1 MHPQR
6 VESLSHA
13 QRERLAYI
21 DFRLYFMG
29 EVGRPDL
36 ASRFGVAPAGA
47 TRDLALYREVAPQ
60 NIEFDGSN
68 KIYRI
73 VTNFAPLFEHAPQRV
88 LSALS
93 LGFGDGVNGESQP
106 LLPCESPAALSN
118 PQMKILAPICRA
130 IHAKRPVAIRYHSVS
145 SGESERVIVPFALV
159 DTGLRWHIRA
169 FDRKS
174 GEFRDFVITRIEAPL
189 LLDEEP
195 KVNERS
201 DSDIQ
206 WTRIVEVQLV
216 PHPDQPRPAITE
228 RDFNMVNGSI
238 ELKLRAA
245 TAGYM
250 LRRWSV
256 DCSPDHS
263 LRGPEYRLW
272 LNDPLTIYGA
282 KNALLA
288 PGYRSPDKQEQGR
301 SIIMTYNPTRALELL
316 RIGSGR
322 TDAAFREGQEDAIRH
337 IVDGRGRLLVVQKTG
352 WGKSFVYF
360 IATKILRDSGNG
372 PALLISP
379 LLALMRN
386 QIAAAER
393 MGVRAATINSD
404 NIDDWTQ
411 VEAKLARGEID
422 ILLISPERLANERFR
437 TQVLAG
443 IAAQISMLVI
453 DEAHCISDWGHD
465 FRPHYRLLERIV
477 KTLPP
482 NLRLL
487 ATTATANNRV
497 MEDLAAV
504 LGPKLDVSRGD
515 LNRTSLSLQ
524 TIRLPSQAERLAWL
538 AEQLATLQGHG
549 IIYTLTVRDANQ
561 VADWLKTRGFNVE
574 AYTGET
580 GDRREAL
587 EQALLN
593 NEVKALVATTALG
606 MGYDKPDLAFVIHY
620 QMPGS
625 VVAYYQ
631 QVGRAGR
638 ALDSAYGVLLSGQEE
653 SGITD
658 WFIRSAF
665 PTREEVAEV
674 LGALEEDENGLSVP
688 ELLGRV
694 NLSKGRVDKTIA
706 LLSLESP
713 APIAK
718 QGTKWQLTAATL
730 SEGFWARAE
739 RLTALRRD
747 EHQQMQD
754 YVSLPFGDHM
764 GFLIGALDGDP
775 SVVTQPALPAL
786 PTGVNEALVRDAIAF
801 LRRTSLPIEPRKKW
815 PDGGMPQY
823 SVKGFIA
830 AGCQAQPGKALCV
843 WGDAG
848 WGGLVRQGKYHDSK
862 FADDLVG
869 ACVKM
874 VREWDPQPKPT
885 WVTCVPSLRHP
896 DLVPNFAKR
905 LAAAL
910 GLPFHMV
917 MAKTDNR
924 PEQKT
929 MANSTQQAR
938 NIDGSLELN
947 GQPVPHGPVIL
958 VDDMVDSR
966 WTLTVAAWLLRKNG
980 SGDVWPMA
988 LSQTGHDE

>member
-1 MHPQR
+1 MVEFFSEERTIGLSRFNIFVQPSVYDKNLSEWSSTKIICYGHGSDHPVSSISIAPGSDRVKVIGSDNGKYIAIVCESQWYEDLYILELPGLR
-6 VESLSHA
+6 RIASFEGAEMVDGASEGIFLGDHFFTLPTFSYEGGCGGLRKVNLVNGSVESLLQPDFFDGLNIWMKPLSNDNEKQERVA
-13 QRERLAYI
+13 LPSQFGLLNYSIQRETGILTL
-21 DFRLYFMG
+21 DFMPG
-29 EVGRPDL
+29 ELKVNIKDRSNAKNVCDYH
-36 ASRFGVAPAGA
+36 FII
-47 TRDLALYREVAPQ
+47 RDLSRP
-60 NIEFDGSN
+60 IRDSN
-68 KIYRI
+68 GNLWA
-73 VTNFAPLFEHAPQRV
+73 VQE
-88 LSALS
+88 
-93 LGFGDGVNGESQP
+93 G
-106 LLPCESPAALSN
+106 
-118 PQMKILAPICRA
+118 
-130 IHAKRPVAIRYHSVS
+130 
-145 SGESERVIVPFALV
+145 
-159 DTGLRWHIRA
+159 
-169 FDRKS
+169 DRKS
-174 GEFRDFVITRIEAPL
+174 NRWLHG
-189 LLDEEP
+189 
-195 KVNERS
+195 
-201 DSDIQ
+201 
-206 WTRIVEVQLV
+206 
-216 PHPDQPRPAITE
+216 
-228 RDFNMVNGSI
+228 GSQ
-238 ELKLRAA
+238 
-245 TAGYM
+245 
-250 LRRWSV
+250 
-256 DCSPDHS
+256 H
-263 LRGPEYRLW
+263 
-272 LNDPLTIYGA
+272 
-282 KNALLA
+282 
-288 PGYRSPDKQEQGR
+288 
-301 SIIMTYNPTRALELL
+301 ALELL

-322 TDAAFREGQEDAIRH
+322 ADATFRDGQEDAIRH
-337 IVDGRGRLLVVQKTG
+337 IVEGKGRLLVVQKTG

-360 IATKILRDSGNG
+360 IATKLLREAGAG

-404 NIDDWTQ
+404 NMDDWTA
-411 VEAKLARGEID
+411 VEGKLAKGEID

-538 AEQLATLQGHG
+538 AEQLATLQGNG

-561 VADWLKTRGFNVE
+561 VAQWLKTQGFNVE

-580 GDRREAL
+580 GDRREQL

-593 NEVKALVATTALG
+593 NQVKALVATTALG

-653 SGITD
+653 SDITD

-665 PTREEVAEV
+665 PTRQEVADV
-674 LGALEEDENGLSVP
+674 LGALEDEPNGLSVP
-688 ELLGRV
+688 ELLSRV

-706 LLSLESP
+706 LLSLEAP

-718 QGTKWQLTAATL
+718 QGSKWQLTAATL
-730 SEGFWARAE
+730 SEAFWDRAE

-754 YVSLPFGDHM
+754 YVSLPFGEHM

-775 SVVTQPALPAL
+775 SVVTEPALPPL
-786 PTGVNEALVRDAIAF
+786 PATVDTELVKTAVEF

-823 SVKGFIA
+823 GVKGFIA
-830 AGCQAQPGKALCV
+830 PAHQAESGKALCV

-848 WGGLVRQGKYHDSK
+848 WGGLVRQGKYHDGHFS
-862 FADDLVG
+862 DDLVA

-874 VREWDPQPKPT
+874 IQEWNPQPSPT

-896 DLVPNFAKR
+896 ELVPNFAQR

-917 MAKTDNR
+917 IAKTDAR

-938 NIDGSLELN
+938 NIDGSLALN
-947 GQPVPHGPVIL
+947 GQPIPRGPVLL

-966 WTLTVAAWLLRKNG
+966 WTLTVAAWLLRKSG
-980 SGDVWPMA
+980 SGAVWPMA